1 MTTVSKNSSTQKSKN
16 EPHRL
21 EQKINDL
28 LNRLHCKTA
37 ESFFLDSHP
46 AKFKK
51 IPPYLF
57 SSSVGDYLQQSIG
70 NHQGLWN
77 HQSLALDL
85 LNKGKNVVV
94 STSTGSGKSLIFR
107 SSAFHRVLKDT
118 KTKILVFYPLKALI
132 ADQMLGWQK
141 AANEM
146 KMPKNVVGRID
157 GSIPISEREH
167 IIENSR
173 IVVMTPDVCHAWMMS
188 KLSSTRIRKFIQNLS
203 MIILDEAHT
212 LEGVFG
218 SNFAYLLRRLLVSRD
233 LLLKKSQSATSL
245 QFFASTATIANPKE
259 HLKAIT
265 GQNFESISIDVDGA
279 PQSKKYCV
287 HVASLPGEEFT
298 LAKEIQIDLLNFFKK
313 EGGFITFLDSRK
325 GVESL
330 TRATKT
336 DLGNSFSQDVIMPYR
351 AGYDAKD
358 RREIEKKLQSGALQG
373 VVSTSALELGI
384 DLPHLTIGLNLRVPA
399 TRKTYRQR
407 LGRVGRINDGVF
419 LIIAEEHEFT
429 KYGTSFQQYHDMSVE
444 PSYLYLS
451 NRFMQFAQARCLLQE
466 LESLIGSSKLP
477 TSVKW
482 PKGFKDIFNSSKLGG
497 DRPPEFDAIAQ
508 LGADQPQRYY
518 PMRNIG
524 SINFKIIPRGST
536 ITELGEVSES
546 QALRECYPGAT
557 YLHKARSYE
566 VESWNTFTFKPYI
579 NVKPLKFDRLTQP
592 RIKTWINSGIDLQ
605 SLLDD
610 HLLIDGSNFLA
621 ECEMDI
627 TERVEGYTLLK
638 SGEFVSY
645 KDLKNNPNMLPKT
658 RRFRTTGVILRI
670 EASWF
675 SKTKE
680 RKSVAD
686 LLTDIFCREYSV
698 LRHDIGGSASNI
710 YVRSQNIKRLR
721 GNAIVVFDQ
730 TYGSLRLTE
739 KLFTEF
745 EHLLNRLSDVSAY
758 EGENSRHYYENLVAN
773 LRETFDKFSTQ
784 ENASVVMSEDT
795 SLSNEDLDFDSI
807 IEDGNRMGVI
817 KAFTPG
823 SKVYEVKKKKKK
835 SPKTIVEIIQPT
847 LMHGQLMYQVKYWN
861 WRKDVAKQK
870 RWVNSEF
877 LEASDED
884 CKVEWWNTTSEE
896 YENDLD

>member
-1 MTTVSKNSSTQKSKN
+1 MTTVNKITGAQKSKS
-16 EPHRL
+16 EQHRL

-28 LNRLHCKTA
+28 LNRLHCIKV
-37 ESFFLDSHP
+37 ESFFLDSSP

-51 IPPYLF
+51 IPSYLF
-57 SSSVGDYLQQSIG
+57 SSSVGDYLQQSTG
-70 NHQGLWN
+70 KHQGLWN
-77 HQSLALDL
+77 HQSLALEL
-85 LNKGKNVVV
+85 LNEGKNVVV

-107 SSAFHRVLKDT
+107 SSAFHQVLKDP
-118 KTKILVFYPLKALI
+118 KIKILVFYPLKALI

-141 AANEM
+141 AAD
-146 KMPKNVVGRID
+146 KMRLPKNVVGRID
-157 GSIPISEREH
+157 GSISMSEREQV
-167 IIENSR
+167 IENSR

-188 KLSSTRIRKFIQNLS
+188 KLSSTKIRKFIQNLS

-218 SNFAYLLRRLLVSRD
+218 SNFAYLLRRLLVARD
-233 LLLKKSQSATSL
+233 LLLKKSQSSTSL
-245 QFFASTATIANPKE
+245 QFFASTATIANPDA

-265 GQNFESISIDVDGA
+265 GQKFDLVSIDDDGA

-287 HVASLPGEEFT
+287 HVASPPGEEFT
-298 LAKEIQIDLLNFFKK
+298 LAKEIQIDLLNYFKE

-330 TRATKT
+330 TRATKN
-336 DLGNSFSQDVIMPYR
+336 DLGDSFSQDVIMPYR

-358 RREIEKKLQSGALQG
+358 RGEIENKLQSGALRG

-399 TRKTYRQR
+399 TRKAYRQR
-407 LGRVGRINDGVF
+407 LGRVGRTSDGVF
-419 LIIAEEHEFT
+419 LIIAEEYEFT
-429 KYGTSFQQYHDMSVE
+429 KYGTSFQQYHNMSVE

-466 LESLIGSSKLP
+466 LESLKGSSKLP

-524 SINFKIIPRGST
+524 SISFKIIPRGSS

-592 RIKTWINSGIDLQ
+592 RIKTWINSGIDPQ

-610 HLLIDGSNFLA
+610 NLLIDGSNFLA

-627 TERVEGYTLLK
+627 TERVEGYTLLN
-638 SGEFVSY
+638 SGEVVSY
-645 KDLKNNPNMLPKT
+645 KDLKNNPNMHSKT

-670 EASWF
+670 DASWF
-675 SKTKE
+675 SKIKE
-680 RKSVAD
+680 RKSVVD
-686 LLTDIFCREYSV
+686 LLTDIFCREYSI
-698 LRHDIGGSASNI
+698 LRQDIGGSASNI
-710 YVRSQNIKRLR
+710 YVRSQNLKRLR
-721 GNAIVVFDQ
+721 GSAIVVFDQ

-745 EHLLNRLSDVSAY
+745 EHLLKRLSDVSAY

-773 LRETFDKFSTQ
+773 LLETFNKFNTQ
-784 ENASVVMSEDT
+784 ENASVEISEDAL
-795 SLSNEDLDFDSI
+795 LSEEDLEFDSVT
-807 IEDGNRMGVI
+807 EDENQMGII

-823 SKVYEVKKKKKK
+823 SKVYEVKKKKKQSSK
-835 SPKTIVEIIQPT
+835 KIVEIIQPT
-847 LMHGQLMYQVKYWN
+847 LMHGQLMYQVKYWK
-861 WRKDVAKQK
+861 WRKGAAKQK

-884 CKVEWWNTTSEE
+884 CRVEWWNTTTEE
-896 YENDLD
+896 YENNSD